1 MVLFPPSDRFAL
13 CDEYLWYIYCLFSV
27 DVIYFDLKVSDL
39 IFQHII
45 LLSILMAILI
55 DVGVSWL
62 LLLLLLCVGG
72 SMHFCIQLCSGKR
85 NELPGYY

>member
-1 MVLFPPSDRFAL
+1 MVLFPPSDQFSL
-13 CDEYLWYIYCLFSV
+13 CDEYLCSIDCLFSV

-45 LLSILMAILI
+45 LLSMLMAILI

-62 LLLLLLCVGG
+62 LLLLLFRFGG
-72 SMHFCIQLCSGKR
+72 SMHFCLQLCSRKR
-85 NELPGYY
+85 KELPGY